1 MKYNNIVTARF
12 ISRKNRFVSSVLL
25 DGEEILCHVK
35 NTGRLRELLQKDA
48 TVYLEKSNNPDRKTA
63 YDLVAVRK
71 DGKLFNIDSFAP
83 NLAAKAYLEKLF
95 PDSIVKAEVR
105 YGSSRFDFFVEGKDK
120 KAFVEVKGVTLL
132 KDGVALFPDAPT
144 ERGVKHMKELISCI
158 GNGFDAYILF
168 VIQTAD
174 VKAFS
179 PNAETH
185 QLFAETLKK
194 AESHGVKILAVNCI
208 VTEDEM
214 IIDKNVKVIL

>member
-1 MKYNNIVTARF
+1 MLKQRLSCNRAFALLEF
-12 ISRKNRFVSSVLL
+12 I
-25 DGEEILCHVK
+25 
-35 NTGRLRELLQKDA
+35 RLRLNSCL
-48 TVYLEKSNNPDRKTA
+48 
-63 YDLVAVRK
+63 
-71 DGKLFNIDSFAP
+71 
-83 NLAAKAYLEKLF
+83 
-95 PDSIVKAEVR
+95 
-105 YGSSRFDFFVEGKDK
+105 DFFVEGKDK

-144 ERGVKHMKELISCI
+144 ERGVKHMRELISCI

-185 QLFAETLKK
+185 QLFVETLKK

-214 IIDKNVKVIL
+214 IIDKNVKVML